1 MGNHPWVRI
10 PPLPPHTKTPKGV
23 FWYVAEGVCGR
34 AHSGS
39 TDSSG
44 TNLDSRRAGP
54 ERAARRV
61 RPKDGPN
68 ISHPFRQIPK
78 PRKGFFG
85 MWRKG
90 VRTNP
95 LGFDAL
101 QVFARGCG
109 GCTALVPPTE
119 KRCCAG
125 FGRGDKPAGRIHR
138 TARADCIKVS
148 TKAGRPMRL
157 YQSGWLKSKSGF
169 ARGCEKAGPTP

>member
-10 PPLPPHTKTPKGV
+10 PPLPPDTKTPKGV

-34 AHSGS
+34 AHLGS

-68 ISHPFRQIPK
+68 ISHPFRHIPK

-90 VRTNP
+90 CVDEPTRVRQIRPERIWTAEG
-95 LGFDAL
+95 L
-101 QVFARGCG
+101 ARSAQRG
-109 GCTALVPPTE
+109 G
-119 KRCCAG
+119 
-125 FGRGDKPAGRIHR
+125 
-138 TARADCIKVS
+138 
-148 TKAGRPMRL
+148 
-157 YQSGWLKSKSGF
+157 
-169 ARGCEKAGPTP
+169 

>member
-1 MGNHPWVRI
+1 MGRTYPTPSARYQNPERGFLVCGGRGVWTSPLGFDRFVRNESGQPKGWPGARSAEGEAQGWAEHI

-68 ISHPFRQIPK
+68 ISQPVRQIPK

-90 VRTNP
+90 CVDEPTRVR
-95 LGFDAL
+95 
-101 QVFARGCG
+101 
-109 GCTALVPPTE
+109 
-119 KRCCAG
+119 
-125 FGRGDKPAGRIHR
+125 
-138 TARADCIKVS
+138 RAP
-148 TKAGRPMRL
+148 GL
-157 YQSGWLKSKSGF
+157 
-169 ARGCEKAGPTP
+169 